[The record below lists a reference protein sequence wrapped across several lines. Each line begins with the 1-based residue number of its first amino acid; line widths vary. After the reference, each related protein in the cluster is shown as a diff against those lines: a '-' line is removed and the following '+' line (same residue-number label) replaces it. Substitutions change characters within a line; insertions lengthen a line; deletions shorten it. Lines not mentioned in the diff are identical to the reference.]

1 MEDLKKSLAL
11 ADENFLISLSNKGT
25 YKRALKDIRSETPD
39 FDLHENSAEVRT
51 GGEVCTIKADIA
63 ESKCT
68 CVARGICRHIIC
80 AILILKN
87 SIDIEDIPQP
97 KIPDIK
103 EIQNNN
109 IPEPEPEKIPE
120 KYISERDT
128 EKIHNCIKQCI
139 ETLGNVIRYG
149 LVRIPESLPDMLEAS
164 AVRCHALKMADS
176 ERSLREIGSRLSD
189 CVARRASFS
198 MEKFINEICRCMEIL
213 MALSA
218 EKIMP
223 EQLGTFRQTY
233 VNYGKK
239 LTILPV
245 GMRNV
250 SGDYVGSIY
259 YFLNIDP
266 YAEQKFFSISDLRPA
281 FYDNNMKHFHSN
293 STVWGMEI
301 PLKNMM
307 HSEMALINAK
317 VSGGKLSTSQET
329 TVLTS
334 YEAVIDCNEVR
345 ELIYTDF
352 RQLAIEISE
361 KNPENELD
369 KLCFVQPE
377 KCIES
382 IFDKYLQQYVITL
395 EDVDG
400 NRISVR
406 AKYTAENKKFIEL
419 IENIGHK
426 MLKNPRKNYV
436 FLATAYIYDGELT
449 LFPIEI
455 YDFIKKKYNEPYKL
469 PEKYENTDVTA
480 GYAGKMLDFF
490 NDVND
495 KIAVIVRSGL
505 QADIR
510 NDHKLENLAFNYGLK
525 GFSRIIG
532 DFMECT
538 SSYRHK
544 TDIDC
549 TEILMKMNLIYQ
561 YMKQGRK
568 SLEIITS
575 LSNMKGIN

>member
-1 MEDLKKSLAL
+1 MEDLKKALAL
-11 ADENFLISLSNKGT
+11 ADENFLIGLSNKGT
-25 YKRALKDIRSETPD
+25 YKRALKDISGETSEFD
-39 FDLHENSAEVRT
+39 FGENSAEVRT
-51 GGEVCTIKADIA
+51 GGEVCTINANIA

-68 CVARGICRHIIC
+68 CVSRGICRHIIG
-80 AILILKN
+80 AIIILKN
-87 SIDIEDIPQP
+87 NLDIKDIEYTKPP
-97 KIPDIK
+97 
-103 EIQNNN
+103 EIVPVEKT
-109 IPEPEPEKIPE
+109 IESEPEKPPE
-120 KYISERDT
+120 EFLSGRDT

-139 ETLGNVIRYG
+139 ETLGNVIKYG

-164 AVRCHALKMADS
+164 AVRCHALKMADA
-176 ERSLREIGSRLSD
+176 ERSLRETGSRLSD
-189 CVARRASFS
+189 CVARRASFR
-198 MEKFINEICRCMEIL
+198 MEGFINEVCHCTEIL
-213 MALSA
+213 TGLLSNNI
-218 EKIMP
+218 KP
-223 EQLGTFRQTY
+223 EQLGSFRQTY

-250 SGDYVGSIY
+250 SGDYTGSVY

-266 YAEQKFFSISDLRPA
+266 YAEQKFFSISDIRPV

-293 STVWGMEI
+293 STVWGMDV

-307 HSEMALINAK
+307 RSEMVLINAK
-317 VSGGKLSTSQET
+317 ISGGKLSTSQET
-329 TVLTS
+329 TLLTS
-334 YEAVIDCNEVR
+334 YEAVIDCDEVR
-345 ELIYTDF
+345 DIIYTDF

-377 KCIES
+377 RCIES

-395 EDVDG
+395 EDVCG

-406 AKYTAENKKFIEL
+406 ARYTAENKNFIEL
-419 IENIGHK
+419 IESIGQK

-455 YDFIKKKYNEPYKL
+455 YDFIKKKHNEPYEL
-469 PEKYENTDVTA
+469 PEKYGNTDVTA
-480 GYAGKMLDFF
+480 GYAGKILDFF

-505 QADIR
+505 QADIK

-532 DFMECT
+532 DFMECA
-538 SSYRHK
+538 SSYRHR
-544 TDIDC
+544 TNADC
-549 TEILMKMNLIYQ
+549 TEILLKINMIYQ

>member
-11 ADENFLISLSNKGT
+11 ADENFLIGLSNKGT
-25 YKRALKDIRSETPD
+25 YKRALKDIGGETPD

-51 GGEVCTIKADIA
+51 GGEVCTINTDIA
-63 ESKCT
+63 DSKCT
-68 CVARGICRHIIC
+68 CVSRGICRHIIG

-87 SIDIEDIPQP
+87 NIDIEDIPQP
-97 KIPDIK
+97 EIPDIK
-103 EIQNNN
+103 EIQNS

-139 ETLGNVIRYG
+139 EILGNVIKYG

-164 AVRCHALKMADS
+164 AVRCHALKMADA

-189 CVARRASFS
+189 CVAHRASFR
-198 MEKFINEICRCMEIL
+198 MDGFINEMCHCMEIL
-213 MALSA
+213 TALSA
-218 EKIMP
+218 EKITP

-307 HSEMALINAK
+307 HSEMILINAK

-329 TVLTS
+329 TVITS

-395 EDVDG
+395 EDICG

-406 AKYTAENKKFIEL
+406 ARYTAENKNFIEL
-419 IENIGHK
+419 IESIGQK
-426 MLKNPRKNYV
+426 MIKNPRKNYV
-436 FLATAYIYDGELT
+436 FLATAYVYDGELT

-455 YDFIKKKYNEPYKL
+455 YDFIKKKHNEPYEL
-469 PEKYENTDVTA
+469 PEKYGNTDVTA
-480 GYAGKMLDFF
+480 GYAGKILDFF

-532 DFMECT
+532 DFMECA
-538 SSYRHK
+538 SSYRHR
-544 TDIDC
+544 TDTDC
-549 TEILMKMNLIYQ
+549 TEILMKINLIYQ